1 MVSIDEGMLSFVPQ
15 KTPMIGDL
23 DECPSLNSMLSVP
36 VQSMSMSMNL
46 MFKLVSIGGD
56 IL

>member
-36 VQSMSMSMNL
+36 VQSMSISMIL
-46 MFKLVSIGGD
+46 MLKKVASGAD
-56 IL
+56 IT

>member
-1 MVSIDEGMLSFVPQ
+1 MVSIDEGMLLFAPQ

-36 VQSMSMSMNL
+36 VQSMSISMIL
-46 MFKLVSIGGD
+46 MLKKVASGGD
-56 IL
+56 IT